1 MAEQKDGCV
10 AGAAGPLA
18 ASEEEASQFTSTEK
32 EAPKV
37 TAKVG
42 KHAPDFEATGFFEDG
57 FKNFK
62 LSDYKDKWVVLCFY
76 PGDFTFV

>member
-1 MAEQKDGCV
+1 MAEKKDGCV
-10 AGAAGPLA
+10 AGAAGPLVPA
-18 ASEEEASQFTSTEK
+18 EEKASQFTSPEK

-42 KHAPDFEATGFFEDG
+42 KPAPDFEATGFFDGG

-62 LSDYKDKWVVLCFY
+62 LSDYKNKWVLLCFY